1 MKRIVD
7 ELMLIMKS
15 RIYIVIIGVVAIC
28 AYGFAITHYSVGM
41 DDTAIPLYFE
51 EGLAPFVGRWS
62 LFVINKVFPIGDF
75 FPWMT
80 ELLSVLILMLSATLW
95 CLLWKRVCEP
105 QVILPSWVYAIIAAV
120 FISCPLIS
128 EVFVFYLHNGI
139 CLGYGGVALA
149 LFFLLDSLRVEVGYK
164 AGIRDVL
171 MSALLLCVS
180 IGFYE
185 SFIIVYVMG
194 AIMLFFL
201 NRLLYGKITGDTGYR
216 KKIVSWAGRGALTL
230 TIALLERTVILAAL
244 KAAYHLDTLSVYDV
258 QYRKFFGDI
267 FTAENELQ
275 MVLKR
280 FFVKYYVNAVVYL
293 PITVLVAAIAGIGI
307 VSIYFGIK
315 KKDAF
320 LPICFAALVG
330 LPVFMSLLEGLA
342 TRYRSAQYV
351 PVVSAFAILLLF
363 ILFYIHK
370 TPEWVKILAA
380 TFMGILLFR
389 QSAEMNKWFYVDYL
403 KYQDTVRVMET
414 IASDL
419 KKGYDTSKPVVFRGA
434 YKVPYDI
441 AKEAYISFDSW
452 QYRMICN
459 FTDPIDEHIKEKYYA
474 EDTAAYVFAEMPIVS
489 TLQWGVTAFDGTSQ
503 QLINFWTMH
512 GINGFSCEKDLSVIE
527 KAEHIRTEENMPG
540 YPRDGYIKECDNYI
554 IINMSD

>member
-1 MKRIVD
+1 MKRTIQD
-7 ELMLIMKS
+7 ILHFFQNKC
-15 RIYIVIIGVVAIC
+15 YC
-28 AYGFAITHYSVGM
+28 ALLLLTALLSYGFAVTHYSIGM

-51 EGLAPFVGRWS
+51 EGLAPFVGRWT

-75 FPWMT
+75 APWMT

-105 QVILPSWVYAIIAAV
+105 QVKLPAWVYAIIAAV

-128 EVFVFYLHNGI
+128 EVFVFYLHNGV

-149 LFFLLDSLRVEVGYK
+149 LFFLLDSLRVGVEYQ

-171 MSALLLCVS
+171 LSALLLCVS

-185 SFIIVYVMG
+185 SFVIVYVMG
-194 AIMLFFL
+194 AVMLFFL
-201 NRLLYGKITGDTGYR
+201 NRLLYGKVTDDTGYQ
-216 KKIVSWAGRGALTL
+216 KKIAPWAGRGALTL
-230 TIALLERTVILAAL
+230 IIALLERTIILAVI
-244 KAAYHLDTLSVYDV
+244 KAVYHLDTLSVYNV

-280 FFVKYYVNAVVYL
+280 FFVKYYVNALVYL
-293 PITVLVAAIAGIGI
+293 PITVLVAAIAGVGI

-315 KKDAF
+315 KKDAL

-351 PVVSAFAILLLF
+351 PVVCAFAILLLF
-363 ILFYIHK
+363 ILFYTHK

-380 TFMGILLFR
+380 AFVGILLFR

-414 IASDL
+414 IAGDL
-419 KKGYDTSKPVVFRGA
+419 KREYDTSKPVVFRGA
-434 YKVPYDI
+434 YKVPYEI
-441 AKEAYISFDSW
+441 AKKAYINFDSW
-452 QYRMICN
+452 QYRMICRL
-459 FTDPIDEHIKEKYYA
+459 TDPVDEHIKEKYYA
-474 EDTAAYVFAEMPIVS
+474 EGTAAYVFAEMPIVS

-503 QLINFWTMH
+503 QLINFWAMH

-540 YPRDGYIKECDNYI
+540 YPGDGYIKECDNYI
-554 IINMSD
+554 IINMSN